1 MSATTTIVSMEDLT
15 IQVNNQSLTNPE
27 KVYAMS
33 REITRLVKENH
44 GFSTVML
51 EGLLIAIAESSGV
64 DFNEVTD
71 LFENMMAEIG
81 ARSMNA
87 KKKQK
92 QTEFVFNVKTGQP
105 FQN

>member
-1 MSATTTIVSMEDLT
+1 MSVTTTIVSMEDLM

-33 REITRLVKENH
+33 REITRLVKESH
-44 GFSTVML
+44 AFSTVLL
-51 EGLLIAIAESSGV
+51 EGLLLAISESSGV
-64 DFNEVTD
+64 DFDEVTD
-71 LFENMMAEIG
+71 LFENMMTEIG
-81 ARSMNA
+81 ARSINA
-87 KKKQK
+87 RKKQK